1 MAGRWQKVNG
11 VTPEHLVTVTQ
22 GATPV
27 QIVTLVVL
35 GIIAFGVV
43 VGIVKWVIDIKL
55 GTLPQ
60 DLNAIR
66 HSLGDLKNDMVRLDS
81 KMWSTDDI
89 QREIKSAI
97 TDHIERCPFHRQE

>member
-1 MAGRWQKVNG
+1 MNG

-27 QIVTLVVL
+27 QIVTLVLL
-35 GIIAFGVV
+35 GIIALGTV

-60 DLNAIR
+60 DLKDIQK
-66 HSLGDLKNDMVRLDS
+66 SLDALKTDMARLEGKLWD
-81 KMWSTDDI
+81 KEDI
-89 QREIKSAI
+89 QREMKAAI
-97 TDHIERCPFHRQE
+97 ADHIEHCPFHQPER

>member
-1 MAGRWQKVNG
+1 MNG

-27 QIVTLVVL
+27 QIVTLVLL
-35 GIIAFGVV
+35 GIIALGTV

-60 DLNAIR
+60 DLKDIQK
-66 HSLGDLKNDMVRLDS
+66 SLDALKTDMARLEGKLWD
-81 KMWSTDDI
+81 KEDI
-89 QREIKSAI
+89 QREMKAAI
-97 TDHIERCPFHRQE
+97 ADHIEHCPFHQQER

>member
-1 MAGRWQKVNG
+1 MNG

-35 GIIAFGVV
+35 GVIALGVV
-43 VGIVKWVIDIKL
+43 VRIVKWVIDLKL
-55 GTLPQ
+55 GTLP
-60 DLNAIR
+60 A
-66 HSLGDLKNDMVRLDS
+66 DLKDIQKSLDTLKSDIVRLDS
-81 KMWSTDDI
+81 KLWSTDDI
-89 QREIKSAI
+89 QREIKAAI